1 MDDGYDDGNTLIYI
15 PTENDP
21 NVVYSWCAN
30 EGEVLTALHGL
41 GTPGSHVAA
50 NTGELP
56 YTRQLDLR
64 IAQEIPVKI

>member
-21 NVVYSWCAN
+21 NVVYSGIN

-56 YTRQLDLR
+56 YTRQLTC
-64 IAQEIPVKI
+64 IW